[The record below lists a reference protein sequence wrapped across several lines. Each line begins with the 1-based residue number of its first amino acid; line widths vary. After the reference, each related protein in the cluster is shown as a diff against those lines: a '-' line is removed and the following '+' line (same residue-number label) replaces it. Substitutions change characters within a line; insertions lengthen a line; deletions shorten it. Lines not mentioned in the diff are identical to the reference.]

1 MLKETKTSTLDI
13 LREKAE
19 QLISADKNSNR
30 SVQMMEVK
38 RLFHELRVQ
47 QIELEMQNDEL
58 QNATN
63 ELELGRINFSNLF
76 ELAPISYFVISQ
88 TGITRNVNYAGI
100 KLFDADKN
108 SMVGKLFL
116 LNIHPEDRDRFYIY
130 FKQLFTSPD
139 AQTCSIRLIKKNQDI
154 LNVQID
160 GIAVK
165 DSTLNPNCYLT
176 VTDFTAKQQ
185 AEQKLQ
191 EAKKTLEIALEASSA
206 GIWEIDTVTGKIY
219 FDDFCLA
226 LYGLEKGSF
235 DGKYE
240 TLINGVYQND
250 RKNVDHDIR
259 QAIIWEK
266 EFNIRFRVSSYNQGL
281 KYVQARAQVVTDQ
294 QQKKRFI
301 GTFTDISDKMI
312 MEMEASRI
320 KEEQQ
325 QMILSA
331 GLQAEENEKKR
342 ISEILHNGIGQML
355 YAVKLNINQLKNTE
369 EKPSYD
375 YLMQLLNQ
383 SIRDIRNIS
392 FELAPSILTDFGLA
406 ATLEDMAVRLSSNKL
421 KVDTKVSH
429 TCKSLPFQTQ
439 LNIFR
444 MVQELVNNSIK
455 HAQASN
461 ISVEVIKKAKKTFIT
476 VADNGIGFD
485 TENSKEAPKGIGL
498 SSIKNRL
505 RLYKGTLTIE
515 SSPQTGT
522 SVQASLKH

>member
-1 MLKETKTSTLDI
+1 MLEI

-30 SVQMMEVK
+30 GVQLMEVK

-58 QNATN
+58 QNSYA
-63 ELELGRINFSNLF
+63 ELEHGRINFSNLF
-76 ELAPISYFVISQ
+76 ELAPISYFVTSQ
-88 TGITRNVNYAGI
+88 TGIIQNVNYAGI
-100 KLFDADKN
+100 KLFDSGKN

-116 LNIHPEDRDRFYIY
+116 LNIHPEDRDEFYIY
-130 FKQLFTSPD
+130 FKKLFASPD
-139 AQTCSIRLIKKNQDI
+139 AQTCFIRLIKKNQDI
-154 LNVQID
+154 LNVQVD
-160 GIAVK
+160 GIAVQNS
-165 DSTLNPNCYLT
+165 DINPICYLT

-185 AEQKLQ
+185 AEQKLK
-191 EAKKTLEIALEASSA
+191 EAKKTLEIALEASST
-206 GIWEIDTVTGKIY
+206 GIWEIDIVSGKIY

-226 LYGLEKGSF
+226 LYGFDEGSF
-235 DGKYE
+235 DGSYE
-240 TLINGVYQND
+240 TMIGKVYQHD
-250 RKNVDHDIR
+250 RKNVDHEIR
-259 QAIIWEK
+259 QAIIREK
-266 EFNIRFRVSSYNQGL
+266 ELNIRFRVNCNNQGL
-281 KYVQARAQVVTDQ
+281 RYVQSRAQVVTDQ

-301 GTFTDISDKMI
+301 GTFTDISDKMM

-325 QMILSA
+325 QMILAA
-331 GLQAEENEKKR
+331 GLQAEEKEKKR
-342 ISEILHNGIGQML
+342 ISEVLHDGIAQML
-355 YAVKLNINQLKNTE
+355 YAVKLNIDQVKNTE

-375 YLMQLLNQ
+375 HLMQLLNQ

-406 ATLEDMAVRLSSNKL
+406 ATLEDMALRLSNSKL

-429 TCKSLPFQTQ
+429 TCKSLPFETQ

-444 MVQELVNNSIK
+444 IVQELVNNSIK

-461 ISVEVIKKAKKTFIT
+461 ISIEVTKKAKNTFIT

-485 TENSKEAPKGIGL
+485 SNQTAEIPKGIGL

-505 RLYKGTLTIE
+505 RLYKGLLTIE

-522 SVQASLKH
+522 IVQISLKH